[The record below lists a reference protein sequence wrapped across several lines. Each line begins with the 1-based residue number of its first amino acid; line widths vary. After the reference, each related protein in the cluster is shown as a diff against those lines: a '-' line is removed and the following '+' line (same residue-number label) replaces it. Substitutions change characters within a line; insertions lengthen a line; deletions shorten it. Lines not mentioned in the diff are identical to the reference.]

1 MLLTNNSMSLLLT
14 SLRTVAVIAVTVL
27 VCSSLTPVMAG
38 DSESKEHV
46 VEIRNLEFTP
56 KELAVA
62 PGDTITWINYDF
74 VPHTVTADDESWD
87 SGLIK
92 AEGQWQTVVQ
102 ADMLTTY
109 FCRFHPTMKARLSF
123 VRR

>member
-1 MLLTNNSMSLLLT
+1 VRIVLT
-14 SLRTVAVIAVTVL
+14 SLLWTATVIAVAVL
-27 VCSSLTPVMAG
+27 ECITLNSVKADDPQ
-38 DSESKEHV
+38 SKQHV

-62 PGDTITWINYDF
+62 PGDTITWVNYDL

-87 SGLIK
+87 SGLVGSQ
-92 AEGQWQTVVQ
+92 GQWQTVVQ
-102 ADMLTTY
+102 ADMHTTY
-109 FCRFHPTMKARLSF
+109 FCRYHPSMTARLRI